1 MRKLI
6 TCLLS
11 GVLVGSMLLA
21 PASATTTSV
30 ISDDPSIDNSSVVPY
45 ASLCDECGIGQVRYN
60 TKTEGPWIFNR
71 YVECLSGGSVFL
83 SSIRIKGA
91 LFFLFLSQFSLSAIH
106 AIMKMRSEKF
116 TPILSQK
123 GGVYHEKDSFRIFRR
138 FSSGKSM
145 CSSHIR
151 SVSGSFHKCC
161 NNCRTCGPRL

>member
-1 MRKLI
+1 M
-6 TCLLS
+6 
-11 GVLVGSMLLA
+11 
-21 PASATTTSV
+21 
-30 ISDDPSIDNSSVVPY
+30 
-45 ASLCDECGIGQVRYN
+45 
-60 TKTEGPWIFNR
+60 
-71 YVECLSGGSVFL
+71 
-83 SSIRIKGA
+83 SSIRIKRA

-151 SVSGSFHKCC
+151 SVSGSFHKCY
-161 NNCRTCGPRL
+161 NNCRNLVCEYCGQSDMICVDEYYASWYTVNFIPCQGRDPRYNDSVENRTHVEIYQCQSCKFGTSVVSTEEQISHKHPAMRAYDLPRF